1 MLSYLFWPNP
11 QATTYDNPKVMAILV
26 MCGLFVVASFVLSRW
41 RRTKGNPVT
50 RRLARSWPAAF
61 VWFGVIGFILAI
73 ARVEQISY
81 ISMRVWWIVW
91 ALAAG
96 LFAYAQWRRWRTMH
110 YEVLPANH
118 INDPREKY
126 LPKRKK

>member
-11 QATTYDNPKVMAILV
+11 QATTYDNPKVMALLIA
-26 MCGLFVVASFVLSRW
+26 CGLMIVMSFAIAYW
-41 RRTKGNPVT
+41 RRQKGNPVT
-50 RRLARSWPAAF
+50 RRLARSWPSAF
-61 VWFGVIGFILAI
+61 VWFGGSGLVLAV

-81 ISMRVWWIVW
+81 ISMRVWWIAW
-91 ALAAG
+91 AFVLL
-96 LFAYAQWRRWRTMH
+96 LFVYAQFRRWRMMH
-110 YEVLPANH
+110 YEVLPSSR